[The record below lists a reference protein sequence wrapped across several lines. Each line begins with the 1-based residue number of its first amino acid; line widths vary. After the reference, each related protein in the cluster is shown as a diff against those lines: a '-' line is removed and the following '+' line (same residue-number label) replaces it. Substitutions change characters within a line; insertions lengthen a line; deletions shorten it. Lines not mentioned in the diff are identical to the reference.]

1 MSNTYIDLAQSL
13 NKKQRQAL
21 RRISRGQTI
30 NWSAFSDPLVSRFYT
45 MNVPRPDPNMNVV
58 EWCDWEAEAR
68 SARPQLTEFGAEV
81 LEALER
87 ITIEHG

>member
-1 MSNTYIDLAQSL
+1 MSSPEKVAGQL

-30 NWSAFSDPLVSRFYT
+30 KWSAFSDPLVSRFYT
-45 MNVPRPDPNMNVV
+45 MNVPAPHPDMNVV
-58 EWCDWEAEAR
+58 EWCDWEGEVR

-87 ITIEHG
+87 ATIDRG

>member
-1 MSNTYIDLAQSL
+1 MTAPEIIAQSL

-30 NWSAFSDPLVSRFYT
+30 KWSAFSDPLVSRFYT
-45 MNVPRPDPNMNVV
+45 MNVPAPHPNMNVV
-58 EWCDWEAEAR
+58 EWCDWEAAVR
-68 SARPQLTEFGAEV
+68 STRPQLTEFGAEV

-87 ITIEHG
+87 MTIEHG

>member
-1 MSNTYIDLAQSL
+1 MSNTYINLAQSL

-30 NWSAFSDPLVSRFYT
+30 KWSAFSDPLVSRFYT
-45 MNVPRPDPNMNVV
+45 MNVPRHDPSMNVV
-58 EWCDWEAEAR
+58 EWCDWEAEVR

-87 ITIEHG
+87 ITIERG